1 MQSSFNVIKNTSVIN
16 QGRKEITTEFN
27 QTEYSS
33 RHASSKNENPGVSLE
48 AYENLAKSII
58 DNAREQG
65 ERVLSIAYKEAEE
78 ILQNASAN
86 GHKEGYDKGYLDGSK
101 LGQEQIIAPASE
113 IAKEIIANAEFI
125 LKSAKKECEVYIEEK
140 EKEIKEFI
148 LIAVEN
154 VLRQKVESN
163 DVLNNMVYQA
173 ISNSKNVKLF
183 IIRTNS
189 LYFNELKSQLAEWKT
204 QLGYKE
210 DIIIIEDNLI
220 EPGSAIIE
228 KDNGKI
234 VVGIDKGLEKLREIL
249 LGKE

>member
-1 MQSSFNVIKNTSVIN
+1 MQSSFNVIKNTSVID

-27 QTEYSS
+27 QAEYSS
-33 RHASSKNENPGVSLE
+33 RHTSSKNENSGVSLD
-48 AYENLAKSII
+48 AYENLAKSIT

-65 ERVLSIAYKEAEE
+65 ERILSIAYKEAEE
-78 ILQNASAN
+78 ILQNASAR

-101 LGQEQIIAPASE
+101 LGQEQIITPATE
-113 IAKEIIANAEFI
+113 MAKEIITNAELI
-125 LKSAKKECEVYIEEK
+125 LKSAKKECEIYIEEK

-220 EPGSAIIE
+220 GPGSAIIE